1 MQNQRKIRNSGML
14 KPIRWK
20 TFPRDF
26 LVIQIG
32 FFLYGLSIALAIRAN
47 LGTGTWAVLDVAF
60 SKITG
65 WTPGTMT
72 VLVGFVVLVSALL
85 MREQIGWGTLGNI
98 LSIGPWLD
106 LMLYFIPSVE
116 NNWPIQLLMLLTGI
130 LIQGIATAIYIGVNA
145 GAGPRDSLML
155 AIKRTTGISYRMAR
169 GIIEVTVLIIGWLL
183 GGPAGIGT
191 AIHALLVGTAMQW
204 AFKVFHVQP
213 HQRQVSGPVSVESAA
228 D

>member
-1 MQNQRKIRNSGML
+1 ML
-14 KPIRWK
+14 KPVRWK

-26 LVIQIG
+26 LVIQLG
-32 FFLYGLSIALAIRAN
+32 FLLYGLSIALAIRAN
-47 LGTGTWAVLDVAF
+47 LGTGTWAVLDMAL

-65 WTPGTMT
+65 WTPGTIT
-72 VLVGFVVLVSALL
+72 VLVGFTVLISALL

-106 LMLYFIPSVE
+106 LMLYFIPPVE
-116 NNWPIQLLMLLTGI
+116 NNWPLQLLMLLAGI
-130 LIQGIATAIYIGVNA
+130 LTQGIATAIYIGVNA

-155 AIKRTTGISYRMAR
+155 AIKRTTGISYRPAR
-169 GIIEVTVLIIGWLL
+169 GIIEVTVLVIGWLL

-191 AIHALLVGTAMQW
+191 AVHALLIGTAMQW
-204 AFKVFHVQP
+204 AFKVFNVQP
-213 HQRQVSGPVSVESAA
+213 HQHQDVKPVPAESAA

>member
-1 MQNQRKIRNSGML
+1 ML

-32 FFLYGLSIALAIRAN
+32 FVLYGLSIALAIRAN
-47 LGTGTWAVLDVAF
+47 LGTGTWAVLDVAL
-60 SKITG
+60 SQITG
-65 WTPGTMT
+65 HTPGTMT
-72 VLVGFVVLVSALL
+72 VAVGFVVLISALL

-106 LMLYFIPSVE
+106 LFLWLIPKMEKNPPV
-116 NNWPIQLLMLLTGI
+116 QLILLLTGI
-130 LIQGIATAIYIGVNA
+130 LVQGVATAIYIGVDA

-155 AIKRTTGISYRMAR
+155 AIKRTTGVSYRVAR
-169 GIIEVTVLIIGWLL
+169 GMIELSVLVIGWLL

-191 AIHALLVGTAMQW
+191 AIHALLIGTAMQW

-213 HQRQVSGPVSVESAA
+213 HRQQESPISPVESSA

>member
-1 MQNQRKIRNSGML
+1 ML
-14 KPIRWK
+14 KSVRWK

-26 LVIQIG
+26 IVIQSG
-32 FFLYGLSIALAIRAN
+32 FLLYGLSIALAIRAN
-47 LGTGTWAVLDVAF
+47 MGTGTWAVLDVAL

-65 WTPGTMT
+65 LTPGTMT
-72 VLVGFVVLVSALL
+72 VIVGFVVLVSALL
-85 MREQIGWGTLGNI
+85 MRENIGWGTLGNI

-106 LMLYFIPSVE
+106 LALFFIPPVE
-116 NNWPIQLLMLLTGI
+116 NNWPIQMLMLLAGI
-130 LIQGIATAIYIGVNA
+130 LAQGIATAVYIGVNA

-155 AIKRTTGISYRMAR
+155 AIKRTTGISYRLAR
-169 GIIEVTVLIIGWLL
+169 GIIEVTVLVIGWLL

-204 AFKVFHVQP
+204 AFKVFKVQP
-213 HQRQVSGPVSVESAA
+213 HRAQENEPGTANSPA